1 MEKKW
6 KLLLLL
12 FNCLLLGGVV
22 INVVYGAILWLVII
36 LGALG
41 VIFASVA
48 MGFFFVNDEWESY
61 IIFSVCSVLSFL
73 GSFIIG
79 NPAGFRCNEKGVI
92 VLEYQDSIR
101 VVQCPTVAIPF
112 LVNFVVLDDL
122 DIHTTVQL
130 SLDNK
135 RMVVWDVEGTLIW
148 IGDRAIGLNLVKSF
162 ESGEKILEEVRER
175 FNKILVEYIIER
187 YKKTAGYLPME
198 LEFSLAEDQL
208 LSLKEVGF
216 LVEKVVVSNGRIV
229 KISAN

>member
-1 MEKKW
+1 
-6 KLLLLL
+6 
-12 FNCLLLGGVV
+12 
-22 INVVYGAILWLVII
+22 
-36 LGALG
+36 
-41 VIFASVA
+41 
-48 MGFFFVNDEWESY
+48 
-61 IIFSVCSVLSFL
+61 
-73 GSFIIG
+73 
-79 NPAGFRCNEKGVI
+79 
-92 VLEYQDSIR
+92 
-101 VVQCPTVAIPF
+101 VQCPTVAIPF